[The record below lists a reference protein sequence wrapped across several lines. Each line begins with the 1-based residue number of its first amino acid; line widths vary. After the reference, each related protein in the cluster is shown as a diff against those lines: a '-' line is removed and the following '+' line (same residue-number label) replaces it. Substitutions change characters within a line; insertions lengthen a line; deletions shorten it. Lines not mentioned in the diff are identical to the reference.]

1 MEKIVDKTTITEAV
15 WLSES
20 NLTANITVLAAQG
33 IENKKNTTYF
43 ITSDIG
49 KNATANIPIAEKT
62 INLKKHAT

>member
-1 MEKIVDKTTITEAV
+1 MVDKTTITEAV

-33 IENKKNTTYF
+33 IENKKNITYL

-49 KNATANIPIAEKT
+49 KNATANIPIAENT
-62 INLKKHAT
+62 INLKRHAT